1 MFIDGQTDFYGEAL
15 TREYQRVI
23 ALEDGWEAVLDEH
36 NVGWVIL
43 PVKEHAARALE
54 QQDDW
59 QVVYRD
65 GTSVIIGRK

>member
-54 QQDDW
+54 QLDGW